1 MSPMWDDESVHA
13 VGICAACGL
22 HTDDGVSPGCH
33 ACQPQTCDSS
43 CTPPRAPAP
52 RPSHPLIPARIT
64 EEHPKIDETM
74 ARRIVAQTAAFLAA
88 SAHTPGQRL
97 VPSKLVDIGWHTFI
111 LHTVDYAAF
120 CDNVV
125 GRFVHHVPEA
135 EADGRDSQTGEPL
148 RTTVAALT
156 AAGHTVDDELWRGS
170 ATCGQ
175 CHAGCHDS
183 PKK

>member
-1 MSPMWDDESVHA
+1 MKR
-13 VGICAACGL
+13 L
-22 HTDDGVSPGCH
+22 T
-33 ACQPQTCDSS
+33 
-43 CTPPRAPAP
+43 
-52 RPSHPLIPARIT
+52 ARIT
-64 EEHPKIDETM
+64 KEHADIDEPM

-88 SAHTPGQRL
+88 GAHSPGQRL

-120 CDNVV
+120 CERVA
-125 GRFVHHVPEA
+125 GRFVHHVPDDEI
-135 EADGRDSQTGEPL
+135 EADGRDSKTGEPL
-148 RTTVAALT
+148 RNTVTAMT
-156 AAGHTVDDELWRGS
+156 AAGLTVDHDLWPTS